1 MMKLSWTGF
10 FLLQSAF
17 LPVALAEDSNSE
29 KPTNVE
35 ATTPSPTPSNNQEV
49 QHLFNDA
56 KLIAEDTRYVLTSP
70 TRWEKDDWLK
80 LAIGTAAVA
89 GTALILD
96 HPIQRYL
103 QSHRS
108 NTKNNIA
115 NTFEPFGLDYSLY
128 VIGGFYLGG
137 AVFDDQN
144 ARNLGVDGLS
154 SSLIASVIITPFL
167 KLLFGRSRP
176 IQNQGADTFRSFRSI
191 NDSFPSGHTTQAF
204 ATAAVVANHF
214 DSPWVAP
221 VAYGIAGLVGFAR
234 VYHGAHWTSDVLAGG
249 LIGFT
254 VGKTVVYYNQ
264 ERNRTVS
271 VVPMLGPDGG
281 GLQITYRW

>member
-1 MMKLSWTGF
+1 M
-10 FLLQSAF
+10 
-17 LPVALAEDSNSE
+17 
-29 KPTNVE
+29 
-35 ATTPSPTPSNNQEV
+35 
-49 QHLFNDA
+49 
-56 KLIAEDTRYVLTSP
+56 
-70 TRWEKDDWLK
+70 K

-89 GTALILD
+89 VTGLILD
-96 HPIQRYL
+96 HPIQRDV

-108 NTKNNIA
+108 NTKNDIA
-115 NTFEPFGLDYSLY
+115 NTFAPFGQQYSLY

-144 ARNLGVDGLS
+144 TRNLGVDGLS
-154 SSLIASVIITPFL
+154 ASLIASVIITPSL
-167 KLLFGRSRP
+167 KPLFGRSRP
-176 IQNQGADTFRSFRSI
+176 IQNQGGDTFRSFRSI

-221 VAYGIAGLVGFAR
+221 VAYGIASLVGFAR
-234 VYHGAHWTSDVLAGG
+234 VYQGAHWTSDVLAGG

-254 VGKTVVYYNQ
+254 VGKTVVYYNNQ
-264 ERNRTVS
+264 QRSRTVS
-271 VVPMLGPDGG
+271 VVPMLGPDGA